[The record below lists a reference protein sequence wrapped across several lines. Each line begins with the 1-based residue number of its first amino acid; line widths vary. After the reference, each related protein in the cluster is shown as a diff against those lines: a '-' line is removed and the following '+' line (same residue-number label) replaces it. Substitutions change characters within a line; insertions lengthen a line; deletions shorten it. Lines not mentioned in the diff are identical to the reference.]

1 MSHQILLQS
10 LTESAEQVIRAA
22 LAATPRPTPEWSPQ
36 TILGHLADVDE
47 QVWHARVRLMLAALR
62 AGEGIPT
69 FASWE
74 PDAEG
79 TTAKYRN
86 CSVAEAGDIFKAARA
101 SLVDELSSL
110 PDSEWLAS
118 ARHAVWGVV
127 DIVGLLDHTLSHD
140 DEHSPV

>member
-1 MSHQILLQS
+1 MSHEELLES
-10 LTESAEQVIRAA
+10 LRESAEQVISAT
-22 LAATPRPTPEWSPQ
+22 LEATPQPPPEWSPQ

-47 QVWHARVRLMLAALR
+47 QVWQARVRLIVAALR

-79 TTAKYRN
+79 TTAKYRE
-86 CSVAEAGDIFKAARA
+86 CSVAEAADIFRA
-101 SLVDELSSL
+101 VRGKFIDELSTL
-110 PDSEWLAS
+110 TDADWLAS

-127 DIVGLLDHTLSHD
+127 DVDGLLDQAFSHD
-140 DEHSPV
+140 QEHIPD